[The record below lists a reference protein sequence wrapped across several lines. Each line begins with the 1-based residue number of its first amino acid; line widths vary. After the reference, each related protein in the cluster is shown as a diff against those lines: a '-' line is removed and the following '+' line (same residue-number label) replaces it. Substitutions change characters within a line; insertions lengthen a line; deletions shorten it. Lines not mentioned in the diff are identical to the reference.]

1 MRLSIFISFYIGRA
15 FFSIQS
21 SSVAFNLTHLPPVDN
36 NRKFNSGVSGRLIFQ
51 GLCAGS
57 MMDSYHL
64 NCHHFK
70 HLPASRQAKRQ
81 VAWFGNLNGKGISV
95 RGHSGKRDGITKH
108 GHLAVVS
115 NWTSTRNEH
124 FEIAKETRTCSG
136 IRKTD
141 GNCICSLLGFV
152 ASRWR
157 LKSVCFSPPEAY
169 DGDCQDYMEKK
180 YQDPNSGSSIGWR
193 GHEISFG
200 STDITTAHNTGLRTV
215 SKLWSFSR

>member
-1 MRLSIFISFYIGRA
+1 
-15 FFSIQS
+15 
-21 SSVAFNLTHLPPVDN
+21 
-36 NRKFNSGVSGRLIFQ
+36 
-51 GLCAGS
+51 

-95 RGHSGKRDGITKH
+95 RGHSGKRDGIKNMDTWQLFQIEPPQ
-108 GHLAVVS
+108 G
-115 NWTSTRNEH
+115 TST

-169 DGDCQDYMEKK
+169 DGDCQDYVEKK
-180 YQDPNSGSSIGWR
+180 YQDPNSGSRDMRSVSGQR
-193 GHEISFG
+193 TSPQP
-200 STDITTAHNTGLRTV
+200 TTLV
-215 SKLWSFSR
+215 

>member
-1 MRLSIFISFYIGRA
+1 MRLSIFISFYLGRA

-21 SSVAFNLTHLPPVDN
+21 SSIAFNLTHLPPVDN

-70 HLPASRQAKRQ
+70 HLPASRQAERQ

-95 RGHSGKRDGITKH
+95 RGHSGKRDGIKKH

-115 NWTSTRNEH
+115 NWTSARNEH

-157 LKSVCFSPPEAY
+157 LKSVSRLLRPMTEIAKITWRKNTRTPTVVTALVEDMRSVSGQRTSPQP
-169 DGDCQDYMEKK
+169 
-180 YQDPNSGSSIGWR
+180 
-193 GHEISFG
+193 
-200 STDITTAHNTGLRTV
+200 TTLV
-215 SKLWSFSR
+215 